1 MEKDPDFQSPKKRRK
16 LDLPAKSCFA
26 NAVSD
31 EKMAVMLKGYVP
43 PNTQNGR
50 FPCVPLVA
58 CIPVFFN
65 SHLQAPL
72 CFPDIHLTTLAGDLV
87 DHTYQF
93 LLGEGVLH
101 LGE

>member
-43 PNTQNGR
+43 PNTQKNTDWAVR
-50 FPCVPLVA
+50 
-58 CIPVFFN
+58 
-65 SHLQAPL
+65 
-72 CFPDIHLTTLAGDLV
+72 CFREWMSARNKKST
-87 DHTYQF
+87 QRR
-93 LLGEGVLH
+93 
-101 LGE
+101 